1 MSFRQVLASV
11 ALLVIGGVAFA
22 QVPANPPPSKTPSRT
37 TSSKTLAPK
46 TPREVNP
53 ASAGPVKT
61 PMNATASSPAAPS
74 SSATAQSSAKSG
86 PAAELA
92 KLQAVPTKPGDP
104 KVGQTKAGACAACH
118 GMDGNSSD
126 AQYPKL
132 AGQNERYIVRQ
143 LMNFKSGSRT
153 NAIMQGMAAPLT
165 PQDMHDIGAYFASQ
179 KVLPG
184 VTDEALAG
192 PGGKLFREGNP
203 ERQVPACMSCHG
215 PDGHG
220 NPGAVYPQ
228 LAGQHADYVQK
239 QLQGWHDGDNSW
251 GSDPHAQIM
260 PAIAQRLTKDEI
272 AAVASYVEGLHTAK
286 PGEQVSGPEAAPAK
300 APSSANQKAAGNGQ
314 PTGEVGL
321 SPSSGS
327 SAPATQGYA
336 GKPAKSAGA
345 ANPAS
350 GSSKH

>member
-1 MSFRQVLASV
+1 MSFRQALALVAVLIVS
-11 ALLVIGGVAFA
+11 GVASA
-22 QVPANPPPSKTPSRT
+22 QMVANPPASKTPSRT

-53 ASAGPVKT
+53 PSGAPVKT
-61 PMNATASSPAAPS
+61 PMNATAASPAAPS
-74 SSATAQSSAKSG
+74 SSATPASSASSG

-92 KLQAVPTKPGDP
+92 KLEAVPAKPGDP

-132 AGQNERYIVRQ
+132 AGQSEQYIVRQ

-165 PQDMHDIGAYFASQ
+165 PQDMHDIGSYFASQ
-179 KVLPG
+179 KSLPG

-203 ERQVPACMSCHG
+203 ERLVPACMACHG

-239 QLQGWHDGDNSW
+239 QLMGWHDGDNSW
-251 GSDPHAQIM
+251 GSDAHAQIM
-260 PAIAQRLTKDEI
+260 PAIAQRLTKEEI
-272 AAVASYVEGLHTAK
+272 AAVASYVEGLHTAQ
-286 PGEQVSGPEAAPAK
+286 PGEKVSGPEAPEPKAKPAG
-300 APSSANQKAAGNGQ
+300 ASSANEHAAATEQ
-314 PTGEVGL
+314 PVGEVGL
-321 SPSSGS
+321 SPAAAST
-327 SAPATQGYA
+327 APATKGYA
-336 GKPAKSAGA
+336 GKPA
-345 ANPAS
+345 S
-350 GSSKH
+350 GSSKQ

>member
-1 MSFRQVLASV
+1 MRFRQALALVAVLIVSGMAS
-11 ALLVIGGVAFA
+11 A
-22 QVPANPPPSKTPSRT
+22 QMVANPPASKTPSRT

-53 ASAGPVKT
+53 PSGAPVKT
-61 PMNATASSPAAPS
+61 PMNATAASPAAPS
-74 SSATAQSSAKSG
+74 SSASTQSSAKSG

-92 KLQAVPTKPGDP
+92 KLEAVPTKPGDAT
-104 KVGQTKAGACAACH
+104 VGQTKAGACAACH

-132 AGQNERYIVRQ
+132 AGQNESYIVRQ

-179 KVLPG
+179 KVVPG
-184 VTDEALAG
+184 VTDDALAG

-203 ERQVPACMSCHG
+203 ERQIPACMSCHG

-251 GSDPHAQIM
+251 GNDPHAQIM
-260 PAIAQRLTKDEI
+260 PAIAQRLTKDDI
-272 AAVASYVEGLHTAK
+272 VAVASYVEGLHTAK

-300 APSSANQKAAGNGQ
+300 APAG
-314 PTGEVGL
+314 
-321 SPSSGS
+321 GS
-327 SAPATQGYA
+327 SAPAKA
-336 GKPAKSAGA
+336 GSAA
-345 ANPAS
+345 QPAS
-350 GSSKH
+350 SSSKD

>member
-1 MSFRQVLASV
+1 MLAL
-11 ALLVIGGVAFA
+11 AGVAFA
-22 QVPANPPPSKTPSRT
+22 QMPANPPASKTPSRT

-46 TPREVNP
+46 TPREATP
-53 ASAGPVKT
+53 PSAGPVKT
-61 PMNATASSPAAPS
+61 PMNATAASPAAPS
-74 SSATAQSSAKSG
+74 STAAPTSSNPSA
-86 PAAELA
+86 AAELA
-92 KLQAVPTKPGDP
+92 RLEAVATKPGDP
-104 KVGQTKAGACAACH
+104 KAGQGKAGACAACH

-132 AGQNERYIVRQ
+132 AGQNESYIVRQ
-143 LMNFKSGSRT
+143 LMNFKSGSRV

-179 KVLPG
+179 KSLPG

-203 ERQVPACMSCHG
+203 EREVPACMSCHG

-260 PAIAQRLTKDEI
+260 PGIAQRLTRDEI
-272 AAVASYVEGLHTAK
+272 AAVASYVEGLHTAQ
-286 PGEQVSGPEAAPAK
+286 PGEQVNGPEAAPAK
-300 APSSANQKAAGNGQ
+300 APAN
-314 PTGEVGL
+314 T
-321 SPSSGS
+321 
-327 SAPATQGYA
+327 
-336 GKPAKSAGA
+336 GA
-345 ANPAS
+345 ARPAGS
-350 GSSKH
+350 GKD

>member
-11 ALLVIGGVAFA
+11 AMLALAGVAFA
-22 QVPANPPPSKTPSRT
+22 QMPANPPASKTPSRT
-37 TSSKTLAPK
+37 TSSKALAPK
-46 TPREVNP
+46 TPREATP
-53 ASAGPVKT
+53 PSAGPVKT
-61 PMNATASSPAAPS
+61 PMNANASSPAAPS
-74 SSATAQSSAKSG
+74 STAAPASSNPSAAA
-86 PAAELA
+86 ALAELEKVA
-92 KLQAVPTKPGDP
+92 TRPGDP
-104 KVGQTKAGACAACH
+104 KVGQGKAGACAACH

-132 AGQNERYIVRQ
+132 AGQNESYIVRQ

-179 KVLPG
+179 KSLPG
-184 VTDEALAG
+184 VTDDTLAG

-203 ERQVPACMSCHG
+203 EREIPACMSCHG

-260 PAIAQRLTKDEI
+260 PAIAQRLTAQDI
-272 AAVASYVEGLHTAK
+272 AAVASYVEGLHTAQ
-286 PGEQVSGPEAAPAK
+286 PGEQVNGPEAAPAK
-300 APSSANQKAAGNGQ
+300 APAA
-314 PTGEVGL
+314 
-321 SPSSGS
+321 
-327 SAPATQGYA
+327 
-336 GKPAKSAGA
+336 AGA
-345 ANPAS
+345 AS
-350 GSSKH
+350 GAKD